1 MTTKQR
7 ERTAAVTH
15 KEDPILSMA
24 EVARRIG
31 KSPSTVKSW
40 CDSGLIK
47 AMWIASD
54 RVFGVRESEVN
65 RLLEGSNI
73 DARV

>member
-1 MTTKQR
+1 MAGTQTSQR
-7 ERTAAVTH
+7 KPATH
-15 KEDPILSMA
+15 KEDPILSMS

-31 KSPSTVKSW
+31 KSAQTVKRW
-40 CDSGLIK
+40 CDDGLIK
-47 AMWIASD
+47 ANWIAQD

-73 DARV
+73 EARV